1 MIEQFKLIQH
11 FDNYMISNIGAVWN
25 SKTNCLI
32 KKFMNKRGYI
42 FVYLYDSN
50 NKRTIK
56 FIHELVAAEFLMPVD
71 DCFVVSHKDMNLT
84 NNNLLNLEYVA
95 KLISN
100 KSLKLIESLII
111 QF

>member
-1 MIEQFKLIQH
+1 MIEQFKLVSQY
-11 FDNYMISNIGAVWN
+11 DNYMVSNIGNIWN

-32 KKFMNKRGYI
+32 NKFMSKHGYI

-56 FIHELVAAEFLMPVD
+56 FIHELVATEFLTPLD
-71 DCFVVSHKDMNLT
+71 GCLVVSHKDNNKM
-84 NNNLLNLEYVA
+84 NNNILNLEYVS

-100 KSLKLIESLII
+100 PNTKLIESLII